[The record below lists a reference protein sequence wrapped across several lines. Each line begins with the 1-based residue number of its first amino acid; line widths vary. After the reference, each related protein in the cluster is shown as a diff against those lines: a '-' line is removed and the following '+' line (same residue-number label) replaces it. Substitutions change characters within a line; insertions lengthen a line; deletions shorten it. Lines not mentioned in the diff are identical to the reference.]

1 MSGASEL
8 EQPHIGATGVRPLSR
23 ATLSGVGA
31 RQRYLSWV
39 VAQQGVSARPDISC
53 DGIEVIQ
60 MATIKKTV
68 KVLPGQTKKVKTG
81 NVTWTIK
88 RGR

>member
-1 MSGASEL
+1 MGSPANGAGKPAGTLVVPTRL
-8 EQPHIGATGVRPLSR
+8 EVR
-23 ATLSGVGA
+23 
-31 RQRYLSWV
+31 W
-39 VAQQGVSARPDISC
+39 
-53 DGIEVIQ
+53 
-60 MATIKKTV
+60 MAVIKKTV

>member
-1 MSGASEL
+1 MISSGGL
-8 EQPHIGATGVRPLSR
+8 E
-23 ATLSGVGA
+23 
-31 RQRYLSWV
+31 
-39 VAQQGVSARPDISC
+39 VSN
-53 DGIEVIQ
+53 V
-60 MATIKKTV
+60 ATIKKTV